1 MSSSSYRLIVRTGPN
16 PGMVFDL
23 TKEAMLMGRDV
34 TNDIVLGDSEVSRQ
48 HSRISHTPGGY
59 VLEDMGSTNGTFVN
73 GERLMSPTVLK
84 PGDLIGIGETV
95 TLTFDATSPEAAE
108 TVARP
113 AEQPQAAPAPSP
125 RPTPQP
131 QPAAPAAQP
140 AAPPSEEPSRSRL
153 PLLLAG
159 AGCLFLLVAC
169 LGVLWFMDANYPEI
183 LYAPLR
189 IFGFY

>member
-1 MSSSSYRLIVRTGPN
+1 
-16 PGMVFDL
+16 
-23 TKEAMLMGRDV
+23 
-34 TNDIVLGDSEVSRQ
+34 
-48 HSRISHTPGGY
+48 
-59 VLEDMGSTNGTFVN
+59 
-73 GERLMSPTVLK
+73 MSPTVLK
-84 PGDLIGIGETV
+84 PGDLVGIGETV
-95 TLTFDATSPEAAE
+95 TMTFDATSPEAAE

-113 AEQPQAAPAPSP
+113 AAQPQAAPAPAP
-125 RPTPQP
+125 KPAPQP
-131 QPAAPAAQP
+131 QPAATP
-140 AAPPSEEPSRSRL
+140 AAPPSEEPGRSRL